1 MVSSSHMCYTSLIWS
16 FWSSSQRQINWKSNL
31 KAAYYFVMFYWINEG
46 YARMQQFPLAH
57 TKVESVKTL
66 LCSNLLVAGW
76 EGRWRVS
83 NYLASSL
90 TRNKGVKFSEAY
102 CVWFA
107 FCREYGSHTLD
118 IGSHLQ
124 VSRCCLHHNLFTRT
138 RIQKIRSV
146 YTEQTTLALNN
157 ICPPNW
163 PLSEVWS
170 SKRYRQKVILLLSTW
185 FLVRSLLFSI
195 QHLPCSVSFQCHVWR

>member
-1 MVSSSHMCYTSLIWS
+1 MVSSSHMLEEFLELISTSNQLKKQPQGCILIRDALLDKWGVRTYTTIPSRSHKGGI
-16 FWSSSQRQINWKSNL
+16 R
-31 KAAYYFVMFYWINEG
+31 
-46 YARMQQFPLAH
+46 
-57 TKVESVKTL
+57 KTL
-66 LCSNLLVAGW
+66 LCSNLLMAGW

-83 NYLASSL
+83 NYLALFL

-107 FCREYGSHTLD
+107 FCRECGSHTLD

-157 ICPPNW
+157 ICQPNW

-170 SKRYRQKVILLLSTW
+170 SKRYRQ
-185 FLVRSLLFSI
+185 
-195 QHLPCSVSFQCHVWR
+195 